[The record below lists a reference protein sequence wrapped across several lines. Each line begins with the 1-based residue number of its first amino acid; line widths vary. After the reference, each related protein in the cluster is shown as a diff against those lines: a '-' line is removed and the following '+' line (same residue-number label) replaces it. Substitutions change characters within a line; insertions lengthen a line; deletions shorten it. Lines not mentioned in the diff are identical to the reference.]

1 MEKAKKNEIVDIE
14 STSVIKVDNSKI
26 KMVIQGNSEKIPLSV
41 WLQVLISSTDSI
53 QPELLEPIQNHLIG
67 IAASVCIGTEC
78 YHAGAC
84 STNLCNTK
92 QNLLEITQIK
102 IKKTTPTTDTI
113 TTGILAAFFSIA
125 AITILAGFIYWHYRR
140 RSLPRSSNY
149 MQFQTLD

>member
-1 MEKAKKNEIVDIE
+1 MEKAKKNTIVDIE
-14 STSVIKVDNSKI
+14 GTYVYKVDNSKI
-26 KMVIQGNSEKIPLSV
+26 KFVIQGNSEKIPLSV
-41 WLQVLISSTDSI
+41 WLQVLISSTNSI

-92 QNLLEITQIK
+92 QNLLEITQLK

-125 AITILAGFIYWHYRR
+125 AISILAGFIYWQYRR
-140 RSLPRSSNY
+140 RSLPTSPNY
-149 MQFQTLD
+149 TQFQTID

>member
-1 MEKAKKNEIVDIE
+1 MEKAKKNEIVDIDG
-14 STSVIKVDNSKI
+14 TSVYKVDNSKI
-26 KMVIQGNSEKIPLSV
+26 KIVIQGNSEKIPLSV
-41 WLQVLISSTDSI
+41 WLQLHMGSPSES
-53 QPELLEPIQNHLIG
+53 ELLELQKHLIG

-92 QNLLEITQIK
+92 QNLLEITQLK

-125 AITILAGFIYWHYRR
+125 AISIVAGIIYWQYRR
-140 RSLPRSSNY
+140 RSLPTPPDY
-149 MQFQTLD
+149 TQFQTID